1 MKRILCIILIVTC
14 GIMACEQAPKA
25 DKARITDAQT
35 VQAGTGNA
43 YLPDT
48 AVSVVRWVGTK
59 PTGKH
64 YGSLKLAGGALY
76 LKDSLITG
84 GQFIINMSSLQDI
97 DLAGDSAMKR
107 KLETEL
113 KGEMFFDVKKYP
125 TATFEITEVTA
136 FHPTD
141 GDELTLRNA
150 THIIKGNLTLKSVTK
165 NISFPARVIFKDNS
179 ISAIANFNIDRTEW
193 GISYRADK
201 SLQDKLINSQ
211 VNISFDIKASR

>member
-1 MKRILCIILIVTC
+1 MKSILCIIFVVTC

-64 YGSLKLAGGALY
+64 HGSLKLAGGALY

>member
-1 MKRILCIILIVTC
+1 MKRCLCIMLVIAC
-14 GIMACEQAPKA
+14 GIFACEQAPKA

-35 VQAGTGNA
+35 VQAATGNA

-48 AVSVVRWVGTK
+48 AASVVKWIGTK

-64 YGSLKLAGGALY
+64 HGSLKLAGGALY
-76 LKDSLITG
+76 VKDSLITG
-84 GQFIINMSSLQDI
+84 GQFIIDMHSLQDI
-97 DLAGDSAMKR
+97 DLAADSAMKR

-125 TATFEITEVTA
+125 AATFEITEVTP
-136 FHPTD
+136 FHPSD

-165 NISFPARVIFKDNS
+165 NISFPARVTLKNDS
-179 ISAIANFNIDRTEW
+179 ITAMANFNIDRTQW

-211 VNISFDIKASR
+211 VNISFDIRANR

>member
-1 MKRILCIILIVTC
+1 MKSILCIILVVTC

-165 NISFPARVIFKDNS
+165 NISFPARVIFKDNG

>member
-1 MKRILCIILIVTC
+1 MKKILCIIFVVTC

-35 VQAGTGNA
+35 VQTGTGNA
-43 YLPDT
+43 YIPDT
-48 AVSVVRWVGTK
+48 AVSVVLWIGTK

-64 YGSLKLAGGALY
+64 HGSLKLAGGALY
-76 LKDSLITG
+76 VKDSLITG
-84 GQFIINMSSLQDI
+84 GQFIIDMKSLQDI

-125 TATFEITEVTA
+125 AATFEITEVTA

-165 NISFPARVIFKDNS
+165 NISFPARVTLKDNS
-179 ISAIANFNIDRTEW
+179 ISAIANFNIDRTQW

-211 VNISFDIKASR
+211 VNISFDIKATR

>member
-1 MKRILCIILIVTC
+1 MKKLLCIVFVVTC

-35 VQAGTGNA
+35 VQTGTGNA
-43 YLPDT
+43 YIPDT
-48 AVSVVRWVGTK
+48 AVSVVQWIGTK

-64 YGSLKLAGGALY
+64 HGSLKLAGGALY
-76 LKDSLITG
+76 VKDSLITG
-84 GQFIINMSSLQDI
+84 GQFIIDMKSLQNI

-107 KLETEL
+107 KLENEL

-165 NISFPARVIFKDNS
+165 NISFPARVTLKDNN
-179 ISAIANFNIDRTEW
+179 ISALANFNIDRTQW

-211 VNISFDIKASR
+211 VNISFDIKATR

>member
-1 MKRILCIILIVTC
+1 MKSILCIILVVTC